1 MFGNDKIFGGL
12 GTDTIHG
19 GNGDDVI
26 HGDEDDDMLYGGAG
40 EDTIYGGAGADTIDS
55 GYGWDTIFGGDGCDT
70 ITARDGGDVVWLGDC
85 EDGTT
90 VGDQKVLIYG
100 TGDDPENFTVIMDF
114 WLESAKPWNQICIG
128 PDAQQANPT
137 AGACTLGEDNTGY
150 CISAAELADP
160 DLLADNIAGGEGSLR
175 GPGCKHDGG
184 PLWVSIPLVDDP
196 VVAAAG
202 TGTYPQHMWAR
213 FFQRA

>member
-1 MFGNDKIFGGL
+1 MFGDDIIFAGEGDDFAYGGQGDDKIYGGD
-12 GTDTIHG
+12 GADT
-19 GNGDDVI
+19 
-26 HGDEDDDMLYGGAG
+26 LYGNAG
-40 EDTIYGGAGADTIDS
+40 EDIIYGDAGADTIDS

-85 EDGTT
+85 EDGTA
-90 VGDQKVLIYG
+90 VGDQKVTIYG
-100 TGDDPENFTVIMDF
+100 TGDNPENFTVVMDF

-128 PDAQQANPT
+128 PDAMQANPT
-137 AGACTLGEDNTGY
+137 AGACTNGEDNTGY

-175 GPGCKHDGG
+175 GAGCKHDGG